1 MGLELNHPPNSLGI
15 SRGFGALEWS
25 TDRVFAQPS
34 NLLRPS
40 FWRMLFDIIRFN
52 NTSLDVLIEEA
63 EEKASGVVTERRLE
77 TLRQYLARENYSEQ
91 FREDYLVPMT
101 RLIWLMEIEQTRSDL
116 PMRMLIRYM

>member
-1 MGLELNHPPNSLGI
+1 
-15 SRGFGALEWS
+15 
-25 TDRVFAQPS
+25 
-34 NLLRPS
+34 
-40 FWRMLFDIIRFN
+40 MLFDIIRFN